1 VIVSNTTPLS
11 SLLKIG
17 KTHLLQAL
25 YGTLTIPPEVAAE
38 LDQAGPIHAGWREQ
52 LGFVR
57 VAEPSIDDPVVKL
70 LGAELDPGEAAAIA
84 LARRLNS
91 DLLIVDDMAGR
102 RLARRLGLSIT
113 GTVGVVL
120 AAAERRHVDDPF
132 AVLRELRTSGGL
144 WLSDS
149 FLDSLRSVW
158 RRPR

>member
-1 VIVSNTTPLS
+1 MIVSNTTPLS

-17 KTHLLQAL
+17 KAHLLEAL

-38 LDQAGPIHAGWREQ
+38 LDEAGPIHEGWRAQ

-57 VAEPSIDDPVVKL
+57 VAGTPAGDDSVIQL
-70 LGAELDPGEAAAIA
+70 LVAELDPGEAAAIA

-91 DLLIVDDMAGR
+91 DLLIIDDLAAR
-102 RLARRLGLSIT
+102 RVARRLGLTIT

-120 AAAERRHVDDPF
+120 AAAECRLIDDPF
-132 AVLRELRTSGGL
+132 AVLDELRIRGGL

-149 FLDSLRSVW
+149 FLEDLRTAW
-158 RRPR
+158 QAP

>member
-25 YGTLTIPPEVAAE
+25 YGTLTIPPEVATE
-38 LDQAGPIHAGWREQ
+38 LDQAGPIHDGWREQ

-57 VAEPSIDDPVVKL
+57 VAEPSMDDPVVKL

-91 DLLIVDDMAGR
+91 DLLILDDMAGR
-102 RLARRLGLSIT
+102 RLSKFWCQYAYLPKS
-113 GTVGVVL
+113 
-120 AAAERRHVDDPF
+120 DPS
-132 AVLRELRTSGGL
+132 AQE
-144 WLSDS
+144 W
-149 FLDSLRSVW
+149 RSVG
-158 RRPR
+158 PTQGVGE